1 MSVSRR
7 LFLAALGVAGV
18 TGGSLARAGDLP
30 HPLVLFDDELKN
42 GFQNGSWAKVQLSVP
57 AGGGKAIRVEGD
69 PWSALVLRHDAFS
82 TEGFTKLTFVING
95 GKDGNQPLMVRV
107 WSNGKAIDA
116 NFTIQPKAKT
126 WAVVEVPLKDINAV
140 GKTIDGIW
148 WQAGGDAYSAY
159 YIARI
164 QFE

>member
-18 TGGSLARAGDLP
+18 TGGSLARAEDLP

-42 GFQNGSWAKVQLSVP
+42 GFQNGSWAKTQLSVP
-57 AGGGKAIRVEGD
+57 AGAGKAIRVEGD

-140 GKTIDGIW
+140 GKTIDAIS
-148 WQAGGDAYSAY
+148 WQGGADPYSAY

>member
-7 LFLAALGVAGV
+7 LFLAALGVAGA
-18 TGGSLARAGDLP
+18 TGGSLARAEDLP
-30 HPLVLFDDELKN
+30 HPLVVYDDDLKN
-42 GFQNGSWAKVQLSVP
+42 GFQNISWARTQLSVP

-69 PWSALVLRHDAFS
+69 PWSALALRHDAFS
-82 TEGFTKLTFVING
+82 TEGYTKLTFVING

-116 NFTIQPKAKT
+116 NYTVQPKAKT

-140 GKTIDGIW
+140 GKTIDAIS
-148 WQAGGDAYSAY
+148 WQGQGDPYSAY

>member
-7 LFLAALGVAGV
+7 LFLAALGAAGV
-18 TGGSLARAGDLP
+18 SGGSLARAEDLP
-30 HPLVLFDDELKN
+30 HPFVVFDDELKN
-42 GFQNGSWAKVQLSVP
+42 GFQNMSWAKTQMSVP

-69 PWSALVLRHDAFS
+69 PWSALMLRGNPFS
-82 TEGFTKLTFVING
+82 TEGYTKLTFVING
-95 GKDGNQPLMVRV
+95 GKDGEQPLMVRALAD
-107 WSNGKAIDA
+107 GKPIES
-116 NFTIQPKAKT
+116 TYVVRPKAKT
-126 WAVVEVPLKDINAV
+126 WGVVEVPLKDINAV

-148 WQAGGDAYSAY
+148 WQAQADPYSAY

>member
-30 HPLVLFDDELKN
+30 HPLVIYDDDLQN
-42 GFQNGSWAKVQLSVP
+42 GFQNTSWAKVQMSVP

-69 PWSALVLRHDAFS
+69 PWSALMLRGNAFS
-82 TEGFTKLTFVING
+82 TEGYTKLTFLING
-95 GKDGNQPLMVRV
+95 GKDGEQPLMVRALAE
-107 WSNGKAIDA
+107 GKPIDS
-116 NFTIQPKAKT
+116 TYVVKPKAKT